1 MKANTE
7 EIMEAKW
14 AINSIHNTYHDTEMY
29 VDEVVDFMDVKPR
42 KGAEA
47 DAVKKGAVEYGSE
60 FGERIKII
68 SPSKKRNPV
77 GRALPW
83 TDYMWEWAEDMKVST
98 VVDMHLDKFISLTIG
113 DIADAQDIQ
122 KEAAPLA
129 VYEKHID
136 QMLPLFL
143 KVQED
148 GKVIGHDGRHRA
160 AAMLNAKPRQF
171 TAPVAVIIA
180 DEDGYADRAYTSKD
194 LPRFWKS
201 QFKPV
206 RNYAYDEV
214 VESVLVPA
222 LQKSGRPDKYKRKN
236 PMAKKKYKLHDP
248 ESNRTVNW
256 TVAQILK
263 EINRDRKFAWHP
275 YTESDWKEGLRDWT
289 EWELITQKKRKNP
302 MAKRKRNPAK
312 NCSKNERFVTF
323 SDGREVCFPAS
334 PKRKRKRK
342 PAKKRTVR
350 RVTRTTKVTYSS
362 AKKKKKPA
370 IRSSKPVTIP
380 KGKRK
385 GDHFTKNGKHYT
397 VVSYIR
403 DGKRMRF
410 ARLVGS
416 KCAVKKSGGRRRNPV
431 LTNPRK
437 KRLTKAAYLKEVKRL
452 ANENLPY
459 IRSEKLNSYINNDVD
474 NSPIY
479 RKSENHE
486 LILKYSDFPGR
497 FEEIFLEDE
506 IADRL
511 AEDGPEGILD
521 DKAYHAMSE
530 DVEALVYALSQRG
543 R

>member
-1 MKANTE
+1 MFNETWSSSSVPIFSHKSGGEFSLIVDHPNKSKREYDNSTRFAVIDSNGDSVYGG
-7 EIMEAKW
+7 
-14 AINSIHNTYHDTEMY
+14 NSIAT
-29 VDEVVDFMDVKPR
+29 
-42 KGAEA
+42 A
-47 DAVKKGAVEYGSE
+47 
-60 FGERIKII
+60 IK
-68 SPSKKRNPV
+68 V
-77 GRALPW
+77 
-83 TDYMWEWAEDMKVST
+83 
-98 VVDMHLDKFISLTIG
+98 
-113 DIADAQDIQ
+113 
-122 KEAAPLA
+122 
-129 VYEKHID
+129 
-136 QMLPLFL
+136 L
-143 KVQED
+143 K
-148 GKVIGHDGRHRA
+148 
-160 AAMLNAKPRQF
+160 
-171 TAPVAVIIA
+171 
-180 DEDGYADRAYTSKD
+180 S
-194 LPRFWKS
+194 
-201 QFKPV
+201 
-206 RNYAYDEV
+206 
-214 VESVLVPA
+214 
-222 LQKSGRPDKYKRKN
+222 KRKN
-236 PMAKKKYKLHDP
+236 P
-248 ESNRTVNW
+248 V
-256 TVAQILK
+256 
-263 EINRDRKFAWHP
+263 
-275 YTESDWKEGLRDWT
+275 
-289 EWELITQKKRKNP
+289 
-302 MAKRKRNPAK
+302 AKRKRNPAK